1 MNTDEATITKVHPHY
16 KKYNP
21 LWKRCRDVIEGSD
34 AIKGG
39 RELYLPRLP
48 GQGLEAYEHYLE
60 RSIFFNITGKT
71 LELYV
76 SMIFSKAMAIHGM
89 PEDSNLI
96 SDCDL
101 QGTSLQEFIEEIT
114 TYAIGI
120 GRFGV
125 LVEYASMIQSGMSI
139 ADTEREEARPYL
151 VRYPAESIT
160 NWHSGRHRGK
170 SIIDRVVLKEKT
182 EEEEDIQYR
191 ELLLLEERYTVR
203 IWKKLPGLKEEKW
216 TIARNVVP
224 LQNGT
229 AIDIL
234 PFFFI
239 DPDCGSAE
247 CRKPPLLDLVD
258 INLSHYRTMA
268 DLEHGRYH
276 SGLPTPIFAGFNF
289 QEGEAIKLGSTE
301 GISSNMPEAKA
312 YYLEFSGKGL
322 EALEKAAEQKEAW
335 MVQLGAGLLD
345 SYQYAR
351 EAAET
356 MAIRRSGA
364 NASVG
369 RMAMAVSESMTKAMA
384 FLCGWAGLDPQGVRI
399 QLTTE
404 YLPETIDPQEISV
417 LLQAVQSGNYRRLDW
432 LYRLKNAGIIGQD
445 VKPEKIDEE
454 LHKEKTEMPAVGFKA
469 A

>member
-1 MNTDEATITKVHPHY
+1 MSVDEATITRIHPHY
-16 KKYNP
+16 RKYHP

-34 AIKGG
+34 TVKAG

-76 SMIFSKAMAIHGM
+76 SMIFSKAVTIHGI
-89 PEDSNLI
+89 PEASPLI
-96 SDCDL
+96 TDCDL
-101 QGTSLQEFIEEIT
+101 QGTSLVEFVEET
-114 TYAIGI
+114 TTEAIGV
-120 GRFGV
+120 GRCGV
-125 LVEYASMIQSGMSI
+125 LVDYAGMIHKGMSM
-139 ADTEREEARPYL
+139 ADAKREETRPYL

-170 SIIDRVVLKEKT
+170 TIVDSVVLKEKT
-182 EEEEDIQYR
+182 EEEEDPQYR
-191 ELLLLEERYTVR
+191 ELLLLDERYTVR
-203 IWKKLPGLKEEKW
+203 IWKKLPNVKLEKW
-216 TIARNVVP
+216 VLSRSVVP
-224 LQNGT
+224 LRNG
-229 AIDIL
+229 APIDSI

-239 DPDCGSAE
+239 DPECGSPD

-268 DLEHGRYH
+268 DLEHGRFH

-301 GISSNMPEAKA
+301 GISSTMPEAKA

-345 SYQYAR
+345 SYNYQR
-351 EAAET
+351 EAAQT
-356 MAIRRSGA
+356 MTIRRSGA

-369 RMAMAVSESMTKAMA
+369 RMAMAISESISKAMA
-384 FLCGWAGLDPQGVRI
+384 FLCTLGRNGFQRGEDTAD
-399 QLTTE
+399 
-404 YLPETIDPQEISV
+404 
-417 LLQAVQSGNYRRLDW
+417 N
-432 LYRLKNAGIIGQD
+432 GI
-445 VKPEKIDEE
+445 
-454 LHKEKTEMPAVGFKA
+454 PARNH
-469 A
+469 